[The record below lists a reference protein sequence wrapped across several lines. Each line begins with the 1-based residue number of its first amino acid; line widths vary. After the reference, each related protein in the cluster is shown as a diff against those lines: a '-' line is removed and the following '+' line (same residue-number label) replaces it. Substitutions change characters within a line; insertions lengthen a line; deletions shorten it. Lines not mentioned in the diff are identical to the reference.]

1 MTIHENLVAIFA
13 DRSAA
18 DHALTELNQKGFG
31 HDEVSVM
38 AKNSEDAED
47 VKLYVATG
55 HPDAPPDNLDQNG
68 EPTVSFLDN
77 KYVKAQHDIAD
88 KHPAAMKNGAT
99 TGTLIGTALGLSA
112 VLIPGIGPILAGG
125 AIAAAVA
132 ATATWAAAGASIGM
146 LVGLVKD
153 IRIPEDREV
162 LYKTEFEKG
171 NFIVIIHP
179 NTDTVNRFEQAQA
192 IVSSHKP
199 KIMDA
204 Y

>member
-18 DHALTELNQKGFG
+18 DHALTELNTQGFN
-31 HDEVSVM
+31 HEEVSVM
-38 AKNSEDAED
+38 AKNSEDAVD

-55 HPDAPPDNLDQNG
+55 HPDAPPNHLDEHG

-77 KYVKAQHDIAD
+77 KYIKAQHDISD
-88 KHPAAMKNGAT
+88 KDPAAMKSGAT
-99 TGTLIGTALGLSA
+99 TGTMIGTAIGLSA
-112 VLIPGIGPILAGG
+112 ILIPGIGPIVAGG

-146 LVGLVKD
+146 LVGLIKD

-171 NFIVIIHP
+171 NFIVIVHP

-192 IVSSHKP
+192 IVSSHQP
-199 KIMDA
+199 KIMDT